1 MSKKLWGIADL
12 HLGFSTG
19 KWMDKFGD
27 HWTDHHVK
35 VSENWLEKIAPE
47 DLVVLPGDFS
57 WAMKLDEVKI
67 DFEWLGGLP
76 GKKIL
81 IKGNHDYWWP
91 KTKSKMRSV
100 LPEDTY
106 AIKKT
111 AVIVDGVP
119 FVGVRGGDFAP
130 FKKTDPAEVEAEIN
144 KELHEFRLSIDH
156 LATLEGAEHPPVA
169 LFHYPPF
176 PSGTCESP
184 FVSLAEEAG
193 CKIAVYG
200 HLHTQEEWA
209 RFFQGQF
216 RGVHYH
222 NVACDFL
229 GFDPV
234 LLAEL

>member
-1 MSKKLWGIADL
+1 M
-12 HLGFSTG
+12 
-19 KWMDKFGD
+19 
-27 HWTDHHVK
+27 
-35 VSENWLEKIAPE
+35 
-47 DLVVLPGDFS
+47 
-57 WAMKLDEVKI
+57 
-67 DFEWLGGLP
+67 
-76 GKKIL
+76 
-81 IKGNHDYWWP
+81 
-91 KTKSKMRSV
+91 
-100 LPEDTY
+100 
-106 AIKKT
+106 
-111 AVIVDGVP
+111 VDGVP
-119 FVGVRGGDFAP
+119 YVGVRGGDLAP
-130 FKKTDPAEVEAEIN
+130 FKKSDPAEVEAEIN
-144 KELHEFRLSIDH
+144 KELHESRLSIDH